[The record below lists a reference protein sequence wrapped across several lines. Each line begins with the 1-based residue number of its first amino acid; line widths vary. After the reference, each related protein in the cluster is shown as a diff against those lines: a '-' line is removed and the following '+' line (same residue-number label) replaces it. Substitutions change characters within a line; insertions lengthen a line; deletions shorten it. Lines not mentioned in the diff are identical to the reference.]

1 MSGLAHYLEE
11 DGLTTVTLAFAR
23 PHVEAM
29 RPPRALWVPFELGRP
44 FGEPND
50 AALQMRVLRAALD
63 LLGAPTG
70 PVLGVFPG
78 DVRDFDKDL
87 GWSCR
92 LPALRSDADRS
103 DPAALRDRLEA
114 ENRAIRPLYEKA
126 VAGRGRSTVGAS
138 RVALDDL
145 PGFLAGFLGDDMPAN
160 PVEGQSLP
168 QTFRF
173 ALDDLMA
180 CYTEAKS
187 FEGELATSTELGRW
201 FWGETAAGRLLIEL
215 EYACRKSPNK
225 TLRWMAEIGILVPFY
240 PE

>member
-11 DGLTTVTLAFAR
+11 DGLATVTLAFVL
-23 PHVEAM
+23 PHVESM

-63 LLGAPTG
+63 LLKARRG
-70 PVLGVFPG
+70 PVLEDFPD
-78 DVRDFDKDL
+78 DVSNYDKDL

-92 LPALRSDADRS
+92 PPALESDAERS
-103 DPAALRDRLEA
+103 DPAALLDCLKTEDA
-114 ENRAIRPLYEKA
+114 AIRPLWEKA
-126 VAGRGRSTVGAS
+126 RAARGRSTVGAGG
-138 RVALDDL
+138 VALDDL
-145 PGFLAGFLGDDMPAN
+145 AAFLVGFLGAEMPDN
-160 PVEGQSLP
+160 PTKGQTLA

-180 CYTEAKS
+180 YYTEAKS
-187 FEGELATSTELGRW
+187 FEGELTSSTDLGRW

-215 EYACRKSPNK
+215 EHACRSSPNK
-225 TLRWMAEIGILVPFY
+225 TFRWMAEIGILVPHY

>member
-1 MSGLAHYLEE
+1 MSGLAHYLE
-11 DGLTTVTLAFAR
+11 DGGLATTTLAFVR

-50 AALQMRVLRAALD
+50 AALQMRVLCAALD
-63 LLGAPTG
+63 LLKARSG
-70 PVLGVFPG
+70 PVLEDFPD
-78 DVRDFDKDL
+78 DVSNYDNDL

-92 LPALRSDADRS
+92 LPALESDAERS
-103 DPAALRDRLEA
+103 DPAELRARLKA
-114 ENRAIRPLYEKA
+114 EDAEIRPAYEKA
-126 VAGRGRSTVGAS
+126 VAARGRSTVGAS
-138 RVALDDL
+138 RVPLDDL
-145 PGFLAGFLGDDMPAN
+145 AGFLAGFLDAEIPKNPAK
-160 PVEGQSLP
+160 GQTLP

-180 CYTEAKS
+180 YYTEAKS
-187 FEGELATSTELGRW
+187 FEGELTSSTDLGRW

-215 EYACRKSPNK
+215 ELACRTSPNK
-225 TLRWMAEIGILVPFY
+225 TLRWMVEIGILVPHY